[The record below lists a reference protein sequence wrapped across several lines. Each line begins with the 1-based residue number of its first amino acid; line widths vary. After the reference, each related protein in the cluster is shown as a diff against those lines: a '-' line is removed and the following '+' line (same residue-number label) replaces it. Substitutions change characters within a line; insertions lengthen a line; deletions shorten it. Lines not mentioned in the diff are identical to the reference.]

1 MEFSLKQIKQMHTAT
16 TTTKSYPAKFARLH
30 GLGPVMHSRLTLAGL
45 KTKMY
50 TK

>member
-30 GLGPVMHSRLTLAGL
+30 GLGPVMHSKANIGRI
-45 KTKMY
+45 KN
-50 TK
+50 